1 MTTLLVKD
9 YLTPDVARL
18 DEATSLSQAIELLQ
32 NAKVISLPVVNGQ
45 NELIGF
51 VSEQDLIKPL
61 LEGSYY
67 CDGAVK
73 VGDIMQTEL
82 VTVTPTMNI
91 FDIALG
97 MNSQR
102 PKSYPVVEAGKFVG
116 MLYRVDVLSALN
128 KHYQSCQPA

>member
-1 MTTLLVKD
+1 MFPSRICL
-9 YLTPDVARL
+9 
-18 DEATSLSQAIELLQ
+18 SLC
-32 NAKVISLPVVNGQ
+32 
-45 NELIGF
+45 
-51 VSEQDLIKPL
+51 

-73 VGDIMQTEL
+73 VSDFMQTEP
-82 VTVTPTMNI
+82 VTLTPNMNI
-91 FDIALG
+91 FDIAQN

-128 KHYQSCQPA
+128 QHYQSCQPA

>member
-9 YLTPDVARL
+9 YLTPDVAKL
-18 DEATSLSQAIELLQ
+18 DESTSLSQAIELLQ
-32 NAKVISLPVVNGQ
+32 DAKVISLPVVNGQ

-73 VGDIMQTEL
+73 VGDFMQTEL
-82 VTVTPTMNI
+82 VTVTPNMNV
-91 FDIALG
+91 FDIAQS
-97 MNSQR
+97 MDNQR
-102 PKSYPVVEAGKFVG
+102 PKSYPVVEDGKFVG
-116 MLYRVDVLSALN
+116 MLYRADVLSALN